1 LFAIDDLMLDHHQTE
16 THALVYAHK
25 GYQILSK
32 SDYIYP
38 DIRPHLSLRAGQPDA
53 SLPGIES

>member
-1 LFAIDDLMLDHHQTE
+1 MLDHHH
-16 THALVYAHK
+16 THTYALVYTLVYAHK

-32 SDYIYP
+32 PDYIYP

-53 SLPGIES
+53 LPGIES